1 MTTWFVLDGYVNH
14 TRYNL
19 WLNVDLSLCRFHVL
33 HLLSVC
39 VSNSFHVCICIVCR
53 QPFEI
58 EKSASELPVHGEV
71 KQKGAGET
79 CEKCESEAIEFCV
92 TCQMRL
98 CSSHNEVSVDKI
110 QT

>member
-1 MTTWFVLDGYVNH
+1 MY
-14 TRYNL
+14 
-19 WLNVDLSLCRFHVL
+19 
-33 HLLSVC
+33 
-39 VSNSFHVCICIVCR
+39 CIVCR

-71 KQKGAGET
+71 KQKRAGET

-98 CSSHNEVSVDKI
+98 CLSHKEVSVDKI
-110 QT
+110 QA